1 MILRDRSG
9 MMFQFMKIAR
19 GFSREGIGNII
30 GGGEPD
36 ELDLFRG
43 CEMAVKDTRD

>member
-1 MILRDRSG
+1 

-19 GFSREGIGNII
+19 GFSREGMRNII

-43 CEMAVKDTRD
+43 YESLAVDTRD